1 MLHGAARRVRSQRVQ
16 HAAQHVGHEDEP
28 SMGAYVPLT
37 HGSHA
42 PMPTPF
48 DFPAGHASHELAP
61 VALLE

>member
-1 MLHGAARRVRSQRVQ
+1 MVRVVSGQL
-16 HAAQHVGHEDEP
+16 HVGHEDEP
-28 SMGAYVPLT
+28 LLGAYVPLT

>member
-1 MLHGAARRVRSQRVQ
+1 MTHASQDVDPLFRVVSGQL
-16 HAAQHVGHEDEP
+16 HVGHEDEP
-28 SMGAYVPLT
+28 LLGAYVPLT